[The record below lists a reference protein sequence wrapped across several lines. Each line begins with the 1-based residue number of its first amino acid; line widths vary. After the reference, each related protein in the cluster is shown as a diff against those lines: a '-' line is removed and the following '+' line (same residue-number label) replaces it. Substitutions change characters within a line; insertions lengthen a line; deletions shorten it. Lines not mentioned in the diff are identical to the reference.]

1 MKLKTVLTVSAIYL
15 GLIGIG
21 LLLFPRQFGVDAVPP
36 DASPALLALL
46 RLLGGPMV
54 GIAVMNWMARDAAPS
69 PTRNA
74 IVTGNLVGFALV
86 TLNDGQGVPADPS
99 APDRRLRAG
108 PPSPLTHDRVIPED
122 RHGTR
127 RHHGLVHRH
136 RRAGGDRDGDDHEVT
151 VLAAGR
157 ARLLRAAAHSGG
169 RHVSG
174 VQPVLR

>member
-86 TLNDGQGVPADPS
+86 TLNDVWGVASGEARPQA
-99 APDRRLRAG
+99 RVFLLIHLL
-108 PPSPLTHDRVIPED
+108 LTVAFV
-122 RHGTR
+122 
-127 RHHGLVHRH
+127 LA
-136 RRAGGDRDGDDHEVT
+136 RRAR
-151 VLAAGR
+151 
-157 ARLLRAAAHSGG
+157 
-169 RHVSG
+169 
-174 VQPVLR
+174 

>member
-15 GLIGIG
+15 GLVGIG
-21 LLLFPRQFGVDAVPP
+21 LLLVPRQFGVDAVPP

-86 TLNDGQGVPADPS
+86 TLNDVWGVASGEARPQA
-99 APDRRLRAG
+99 RVFLLIHLL
-108 PPSPLTHDRVIPED
+108 LTVAFV
-122 RHGTR
+122 
-127 RHHGLVHRH
+127 LA
-136 RRAGGDRDGDDHEVT
+136 RRAR
-151 VLAAGR
+151 
-157 ARLLRAAAHSGG
+157 
-169 RHVSG
+169 
-174 VQPVLR
+174 